1 MEGRQMQAVLF
12 DLDGTLLDLDL
23 NDFLHRYLAALEE
36 ATRPLF
42 GDPDDRAEFMR
53 ALNASVG
60 AMTEPH
66 AGRTNREVFFTD
78 LHNRTGIDLEAHWPV
93 FEDFYANV
101 FPTLVGTARPAKG
114 ARRAVQTALD
124 LGLRV
129 AIATNPIFPRVAI
142 DHRMSWAGVADL
154 AVDVVTTYEQMES
167 CKPSPSYFRQTAG
180 LLEAAPAHC
189 LMVGDDRMLDMPASD
204 VGMRTFYVGAHDGVA
219 ADFSGD
225 LDDLADL
232 LPRLL

>member
-1 MEGRQMQAVLF
+1 MQAVLF

-23 NDFLHRYLAALEE
+23 SDFLRRYFIALEE
-36 ATRPLF
+36 AARPLF
-42 GDPDDRAEFMR
+42 TDPGDRGAFMR

-66 AGRTNREVFFTD
+66 PGRTNQSVFFSD
-78 LHNRTGIDLEAHWPV
+78 LYDRTGIDLDTHWPV
-93 FEDFYANV
+93 FEDFYAEV
-101 FPTLVGTARPAKG
+101 FPTLVAGARPAKG
-114 ARRAVQTALD
+114 ARRAMQTALD

-129 AIATNPIFPRVAI
+129 AIATNPIFPRIAV
-142 DHRMSWAGVADL
+142 DHRLTWAGVADL
-154 AVDVVTTYEQMES
+154 PVDVVTAYEQMES
-167 CKPSPSYFRQTAG
+167 CKPSLSYFRQTAG

-189 LMVGDDRMLDMPASD
+189 LMVGDDRLLDMAASD
-204 VGMRTFYVGAHDGVA
+204 IGMRTFYVGTHEGVA

>member
-1 MEGRQMQAVLF
+1 MQAVLF

-23 NDFLHRYLAALEE
+23 SDFLRRYLAALEE

-42 GDPDDRAEFMR
+42 AEPADRASFMH
-53 ALNASVG
+53 AFNASVG

-66 AGRTNREVFFTD
+66 PGRTNREVFFSD
-78 LHNRTGIDLEAHWPV
+78 LRDRTGIDLETHWPV
-93 FEDFYANV
+93 FEDFYAEV
-101 FPTLVGTARPAKG
+101 FPTLVGDARPAKG

-129 AIATNPIFPRVAI
+129 AVATNPIFPRVAV
-142 DHRMSWAGVADL
+142 DHRLTWAGVADL
-154 AVDVVTTYEQMES
+154 PVDVITTYEQMES

-180 LLEAAPAHC
+180 LLETAPALC
-189 LMVGDDRMLDMPASD
+189 LMVGDDRALDMPASD
-204 VGMRTFYVGAHDGVA
+204 IGMRTFYVGAHDGVA